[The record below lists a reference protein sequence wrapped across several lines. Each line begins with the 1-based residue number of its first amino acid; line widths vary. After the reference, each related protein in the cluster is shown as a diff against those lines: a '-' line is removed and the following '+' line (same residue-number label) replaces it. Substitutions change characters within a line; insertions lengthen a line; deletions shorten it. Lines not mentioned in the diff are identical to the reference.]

1 MKTWESI
8 VPADDISFNS
18 DLLKDQRKT
27 REKLI
32 DMAIKE
38 LEDEKT
44 SLLDAKKSRN
54 LKLTEYKI
62 SEILRKRG
70 VQSFID
76 TKLESNNLSGK
87 TGSSI
92 SSLNLTYEINIEA
105 IKKSNTCR
113 WYLDAGNKHYR
124 DPRI

>member
-44 SLLDAKKSRN
+44 SLLDAKK
-54 LKLTEYKI
+54 T
-62 SEILRKRG
+62 EILNSQNIRLVKYSENG
-70 VQSFID
+70 EF
-76 TKLESNNLSGK
+76 NLSLI
-87 TGSSI
+87 T
-92 SSLNLTYEINIEA
+92 
-105 IKKSNTCR
+105 
-113 WYLDAGNKHYR
+113 
-124 DPRI
+124 